1 MEDTNAVVN
10 LTVNRIFEKFAE
22 FPRNGISSFIR
33 TRYFFTVSFST
44 TDSDVRF
51 GNEDVL
57 CKFADIVAG
66 TRERIRIF
74 VLAEISKKR
83 DQALFNFP
91 SLAKLKA
98 HCSKIFFLEI
108 TKGRN
113 QNNFSIFISQ
123 RERMKKNTFSRSS
136 GNRMDAIQR
145 LVNNWSKK
153 STMVAINESRFLDE
167 VCFHL

>member
-98 HCSKIFFLEI
+98 HCSKIFFFF
-108 TKGRN
+108 RN
-113 QNNFSIFISQ
+113 N
-123 RERMKKNTFSRSS
+123 
-136 GNRMDAIQR
+136 
-145 LVNNWSKK
+145 
-153 STMVAINESRFLDE
+153 
-167 VCFHL
+167 